1 MKTSYLICGILLL
14 WIAQACEL
22 TSDEPV
28 AFSKCSTFVE
38 SNGKEVLRHETI
50 YDEQE
55 RLIAE
60 LFYTSNE
67 KVYRRIAYGYE
78 KDNLIYIRTY
88 QNETLTDEVQQSF
101 IGNRLMYK
109 NVYASGKPVSS
120 TAYSYYPTGVIKRT
134 VEDYLFEPEKPVTTV
149 SNFDEEGRK
158 MTVFRQIYEDK
169 SRKVISRY
177 EMDQYIRTK
186 NPDNDLP
193 ARETTLIYFG
203 YYEAADTV
211 SDLIHRYEDT
221 LITATIYVQKGM
233 YDLPDSAHYYYN
245 DQRQLVCQVNYF
257 TTKSSEQPLKADTL
271 EFQYDSMKRLILEND
286 LARGVKTIYRYE
298 SSQ

>member
-60 LFYTSNE
+60 LFYTSNQ

-101 IGNRLMYK
+101 IGNRLMYR

-193 ARETTLIYFG
+193 ARETTLIHFG
-203 YYEAADTV
+203 YYESPDTV
-211 SDLIHRYEDT
+211 SDIIYRYADT
-221 LITATIYVQKGM
+221 VLTATVYRTKGM
-233 YDLPDSAHYYYN
+233 YDLPDSSHYFYN
-245 DQRQLVCQVNYF
+245 ADKLLSRQINYF
-257 TTKSSEQPLKADTL
+257 SSKMKNTEVRMDTVDYA
-271 EFQYDSMKRLILEND
+271 YDAQKRLISEMD
-286 LARGVKTIYRYE
+286 LSKDVRTIYRYTKY
-298 SSQ
+298 